1 MEAASVGG
9 LFHFN
14 QACNVAY
21 WHFASIRTR
30 ALNGRYWGK
39 SGHWPELAL
48 NASVAN
54 DPTATFHRVRLSPT
68 EVIIGWNQ
76 YRQRF

>member
-30 ALNGRYWGK
+30 ALNGRYWSN

-48 NASVAN
+48 N
-54 DPTATFHRVRLSPT
+54 
-68 EVIIGWNQ
+68 G
-76 YRQRF
+76 